1 MQNLKTILVL
11 ASQFKGAPLI
21 EEFHRLGCKVLL
33 LCAEKTRCEAW
44 PTHAITEQ
52 FYMPKLNVFPDI
64 LNAVSHLAR
73 SYDIDRI
80 IGVDDFDVEVAARLR
95 EHLRTPGMGDTT
107 ARYFRDKLA
116 MRVLAS
122 DEGLAVP
129 EFVHLLN
136 DNKVNHYLSTV
147 PGPWVLKP
155 RSEAGAV
162 GIKKIHSAE
171 ELWRYSEELGDQRS
185 HYLLERFLP
194 GEVFH
199 VDSIVF
205 GGKVVF
211 ARASQYR
218 VPPFSVWNEGGV
230 FSTFS
235 LPEDDPLAREMVKF
249 NARLVKS
256 MHLARGITHTE
267 FIRAEVD
274 GKLYFL
280 EMAARVGGAHL
291 DLHVEACSGIN
302 LWREWA
308 HLELAY
314 LLGKPYRCPKPKLDH
329 STLLICLAREENP
342 DLSGF
347 DAPEVVCRM
356 KRAFHAGLVLSS
368 PDPER
373 IEELERV
380 YRERLQREFLKA

>member
-1 MQNLKTILVL
+1 MQNTKTILVL
-11 ASQFKGAPLI
+11 ASQFKGVPLI
-21 EEFHRLGCKVLL
+21 EEFHKLGCLVLL

-64 LNAVSHLAR
+64 LHAVSHLAR
-73 SYDIDRI
+73 SYNIDRI

-129 EFVHLLN
+129 DFVHLLN
-136 DNKVNHYLSTV
+136 DDKVNHYLSTV

-162 GIKKIHSAE
+162 GIKKIHTAQD
-171 ELWRYSEELGDQRS
+171 LWRYSEELGDKRS
-185 HYLLERFLP
+185 YYLLERFLP

-205 GGKVVF
+205 EGKVVF
-211 ARASQYR
+211 ARASRYR

-230 FSTFS
+230 FSTLS
-235 LPEDDPLAREMVKF
+235 LPETDPLAQEMIEF
-249 NARLVKS
+249 NARLVHS

-267 FIRAEVD
+267 FIRADID

-314 LLGKPYRCPKPKLDH
+314 LLGERYQCPEPRHDH
-329 STLLICLAREENP
+329 SALLICLAREEHP

-347 DAPEVVCRM
+347 DAPEVVWRM
-356 KRAFHAGLVLSS
+356 KRAFHAGLVLNSQ
-368 PDPER
+368 DPAR
-373 IEELERV
+373 IDELERV
-380 YRERLQREFLKA
+380 YRKRLQTEFLKA